1 MSAERASVP
10 TAEPWNG
17 EGLRTAGAWLGGAPP
32 APAPEASP
40 QDQAE
45 PPAPV
50 GPFPAPRSFQCHTLR
65 AVVAVGRPGSPGSGR
80 DDGGPPSGR
89 HHLKPGLALCAVLS
103 QQPRKEH
110 HSQRQQ
116 KSETRM
122 AEVPGHGARPARRL
136 PRERPPSREPGFGD
150 GLLPRTRSVSSLRN
164 VGAQGSALRDTGL

>member
-1 MSAERASVP
+1 MQSEHLSPPRSPGPEKDSGRRGPGWGERPPPPPRRPHPRPRQSRLLLSAPS
-10 TAEPWNG
+10 
-17 EGLRTAGAWLGGAPP
+17 LPP
-32 APAPEASP
+32 AASS
-40 QDQAE
+40 
-45 PPAPV
+45 V
-50 GPFPAPRSFQCHTLR
+50 IRS

-89 HHLKPGLALCAVLS
+89 HHLEPGLALCAVLS

-122 AEVPGHGARPARRL
+122 AAVPGRGARPARRL

-150 GLLPRTRSVSSLRN
+150 GPLPRTRSASSLRN